1 MRVAVGTMRRATIA
15 RPMGSAKRA
24 KTNVNSACRRGRA
37 MKNHSLIDAD
47 GNTHVK
53 IAAVAVV
60 ISVVFMVV
68 VSLSGLPR
76 WDSMLTHGPVVKATT
91 TTTVAGSGQSAAR

>member
-1 MRVAVGTMRRATIA
+1 
-15 RPMGSAKRA
+15 
-24 KTNVNSACRRGRA
+24 

-60 ISVVFMVV
+60 VG
-68 VSLSGLPR
+68 VSWWWFR
-76 WDSMLTHGPVVKATT
+76 
-91 TTTVAGSGQSAAR
+91 